1 MKRILILPFV
11 LLIKFYRSFI
21 SPFTPA
27 TCRYSPTCSQ
37 YGLEA
42 FEKHGLFKGFYL
54 TIKRILSCHP
64 FKFLGGGSSYDYVPE
79 KGTLNK
85 ENSNG

>member
-1 MKRILILPFV
+1 MALVFKRKAMKRILILPFV

-64 FKFLGGGSSYDYVPE
+64 WSKGGFDPVP
-79 KGTLNK
+79 
-85 ENSNG
+85 

>member
-1 MKRILILPFV
+1 MIK
-11 LLIKFYRSFI
+11 LLIQFKISLIKIYKYLFSPLLGNNCNYMTPCSEYYIMSLKKF
-21 SPFTPA
+21 
-27 TCRYSPTCSQ
+27 
-37 YGLEA
+37 GL
-42 FEKHGLFKGFYL
+42 LKGSYMG
-54 TIKRILSCHP
+54 IKRILSCHP

>member
-42 FEKHGLFKGFYL
+42 FEKHGLFKVFYL

-64 FKFLGGGSSYDYVPE
+64 WSKGGFDPVP
-79 KGTLNK
+79 
-85 ENSNG
+85 